1 MSDRW
6 LTLGRI
12 VGVFGVK
19 GWVKVESFT
28 EPRNNLFNYRDW
40 RLASATP
47 ITATLEQGKAQGAGM
62 VAKLVGIEDRE
73 QAANL
78 IGSEI
83 QVPRSQLPEIKPGEH
98 YWVDLEGLEAFTTD
112 GAKLGVVSHLFA
124 TGAND
129 VIVISGSDAKGA
141 REHMVPYVM
150 DHFVKEVDMVG
161 KKIVLDWDPT
171 F

>member
-28 EPRNNLFNYRDW
+28 EPRSNLFGYSEW
-40 RLASATP
+40 RLGSGAASLAR
-47 ITATLEQGKAQGAGM
+47 LEQGKVQGAGL
-62 VAKLVGIEDRE
+62 VAKLVGIDDRD
-73 QAANL
+73 QAAGL
-78 IGSEI
+78 VGSEI
-83 QVPRSQLPEIKPGEH
+83 QVQRSQLPEPKPGEY
-98 YWVDLEGLEAFTTD
+98 YWVDLEGLEAFTTE
-112 GAKLGVVSHLFA
+112 GVKLGVVSHLFA

-129 VIVISGSDAKGA
+129 VVVIQGE
-141 REHMVPYVM
+141 REHLVPYVM
-150 DHFVKEVDMVG
+150 GHFVKEVDLSAR
-161 KKIVLDWDPT
+161 KIVLDWDPT

>member
-28 EPRNNLFNYRDW
+28 EPRDNLFRHAEW
-40 RLASATP
+40 RLTDVGTTSVK
-47 ITATLEQGKAQGAGM
+47 LEQGKTQGQGM
-62 VAKLVGIEDRE
+62 VAKLSGIDDRD
-73 QAANL
+73 QAAGL
-78 IGSEI
+78 VGAQI
-83 QVPRSQLPEIKPGEH
+83 QVQRSQLPEAPPGEY
-98 YWVDLEGLEAFTTD
+98 YWVDLEGLEAFTVEGTR
-112 GAKLGVVSHLFA
+112 LGVVSHLFA

-129 VIVISGSDAKGA
+129 VLVIQGE

-150 DHFVKEVDMVG
+150 DRFVKQVDLAG
-161 KKIVLDWDPT
+161 KRIVLDWDAT

>member
-28 EPRNNLFNYRDW
+28 EPRDNLFRYRDW
-40 RLASATP
+40 RLLQGTVSD
-47 ITATLEQGKAQGAGM
+47 IKLEQGKMQGHGM
-62 VAKLVGIEDRE
+62 VALLAGIDDRDRAAALVG
-73 QAANL
+73 A
-78 IGSEI
+78 EI
-83 QVPRSQLPEIKPGEH
+83 QIPRSQLPDNAPGEY

-112 GAKLGVVSHLFA
+112 GARLGVVSHLFA

-129 VIVISGSDAKGA
+129 VLVIQGE
-141 REHMVPYVM
+141 REHLVPYVM
-150 DHFVKEVDMVG
+150 DRFVKEVDLEG
-161 KKIVLDWDPT
+161 KRIVVDWDAT